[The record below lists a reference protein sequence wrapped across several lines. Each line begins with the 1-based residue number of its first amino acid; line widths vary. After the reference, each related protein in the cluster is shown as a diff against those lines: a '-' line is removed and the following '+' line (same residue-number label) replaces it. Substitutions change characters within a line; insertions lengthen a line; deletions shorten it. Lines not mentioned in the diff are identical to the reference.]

1 MVGSEGGGEHQVEYG
16 WEQQWQLYVPKV
28 ASVTTHGHTG
38 LSLQWTQKRATMM
51 HSLDSTRTGN

>member
-1 MVGSEGGGEHQVEYG
+1 MVGSEGGGEHQAEYG

-38 LSLQWTQKRATMM
+38 LSLQWTQKQATMM
-51 HSLDSTRTGN
+51 HSHDIQ